1 MPYNELLILNFIEGD
16 ILNSNKK
23 GWVVVAA
30 GAGIN
35 LAFGVLYAWSIF
47 GAKLQE
53 TLGWTKVQSSI
64 PYTVAIIMFAAMMI
78 PAGRLQDKIGPKWVV
93 TIGGLLIGLGC
104 ILSGSMNSVLGLTM
118 TFGVLAGSGI
128 GLGYASTTPPA
139 LKWFP
144 PEQKGLISGIV
155 VGGFGLATLYIVPLS
170 NFLLSRYDVFSSFR
184 IMGIIFIAMTLPLAQ
199 LVKNPE
205 KPVLSANKAAKA
217 PVLDMDLSEMLKTKE
232 FYILWFMF
240 FAGATG
246 GLMTIGA
253 LKTIVKDVLGDGAAL
268 QLVAF
273 AAIAN
278 ALGRPAAGV
287 ISEKFGRGK
296 TMAVLYVLQ
305 AAALFFFNSLTT
317 FIPVFAAALMIYFAY
332 GSMLSVYPSACADN
346 YGTKNLGLNYGVLF
360 SAWGAGGVF
369 GPILGGKIADATG
382 SYQMAFAASAGI
394 LLLAAICG
402 WFYKPYQGVR
412 HSYVVTRNG

>member
-1 MPYNELLILNFIEGD
+1 MK
-16 ILNSNKK
+16 SNKQ
-23 GWVVVAA
+23 GWIVVAA
-30 GAGIN
+30 GVGIN

-47 GAKLQE
+47 ASKLQE
-53 TLGWTKVQSSI
+53 TLGWSKTESSI
-64 PYTVAIIMFAAMMI
+64 PYTVAIIMFAVVMI

-104 ILSGSMNSVLGLTM
+104 ILAGSMTSILGLTLS
-118 TFGVLAGSGI
+118 FGVLAGSGI

-144 PEQKGLISGIV
+144 PEKKGLISGIV

-170 NFLLSRYDVFSSFR
+170 NFLLSRYDVFTSFR
-184 IMGIIFIAMTLPLAQ
+184 IMGIIFLCMTLPLAQ
-199 LVKNPE
+199 LVKNPD
-205 KPVLSANKAAKA
+205 KPFTSSGKTAKT
-217 PVLDMDLSEMLKTKE
+217 PIEDRSVKEMFKTKQ
-232 FYILWFMF
+232 FYMLWFMF

-246 GLMTIGA
+246 GLMTIGS
-253 LKTIVKDVLGDGAAL
+253 LKPIVKDMLGETAAL

-278 ALGRPAAGV
+278 ALGRPMAGV
-287 ISEKFGRGK
+287 ISEKLGRGK
-296 TMAVLYVLQ
+296 TMSVLYVLQ
-305 AAALFFFNSLTT
+305 AIALFMFNRLDT
-317 FIPVFAAALMIYFAY
+317 FPTVFMAAAMIYFAY

-360 SAWGAGGVF
+360 SAWGVGGIF

-382 SYQMAFAASAGI
+382 SYEMAFYVS
-394 LLLAAICG
+394 AAILIVAAIIG
-402 WFYKPYQGVR
+402 LFYKTSQSR

>member
-1 MPYNELLILNFIEGD
+1 MK
-16 ILNSNKK
+16 SNKQ
-23 GWVVVAA
+23 GWIVVAA

-47 GAKLQE
+47 AGKLQE
-53 TLGWTKVQSSI
+53 TLGWTKTESSI
-64 PYTVAIIMFAAMMI
+64 PYTVAIIMFALVMI

-93 TIGGLLIGLGC
+93 TIGGLLIGFGC
-104 ILSGSMNSVLGLTM
+104 ILAGSMTSIFGLTIS
-118 TFGVLAGSGI
+118 FGVLAGSGI

-144 PEQKGLISGIV
+144 PEKKGLISGIV

-170 NFLLSRYDVFSSFR
+170 NFLLSRYDVFTSFR
-184 IMGIIFIAMTLPLAQ
+184 IMGVIFLLMTLPLAQ
-199 LVKNPE
+199 FVRNPD
-205 KPVLSANKAAKA
+205 KPVASDNKAAK
-217 PVLDMDLSEMLKTKE
+217 PPIEDKTVKEMLKTKQ
-232 FYILWFMF
+232 FYMLWFMF

-246 GLMTIGA
+246 GLMTIGS
-253 LKTIVKDVLGDGAAL
+253 LKPIVKVMLGESAAL

-278 ALGRPAAGV
+278 ALGRPLAGV

-296 TMAVLYVLQ
+296 TMSVLYVLQ
-305 AAALFFFNSLTT
+305 ALALFLFNGLSSFATVLM
-317 FIPVFAAALMIYFAY
+317 AAAMIYFAY

-346 YGTKNLGLNYGVLF
+346 YGTKNLGLNYGIMF

-382 SYQMAFAASAGI
+382 SYEMAFYVSAGI
-394 LLLAAICG
+394 LIIAAIMG
-402 WFYKPYQGVR
+402 LFYKTSQSR

>member
-1 MPYNELLILNFIEGD
+1 MK
-16 ILNSNKK
+16 SNKQ
-23 GWVVVAA
+23 GWIVVAA

-47 GAKLQE
+47 ASKLQE
-53 TLGWTKVQSSI
+53 TLGWTKTESSI
-64 PYTVAIIMFAAMMI
+64 PYTVAIIMFAVVMI

-93 TIGGLLIGLGC
+93 TIGGLLIGFGC
-104 ILSGSMNSVLGLTM
+104 ILAGSMTSILGLTIS
-118 TFGVLAGSGI
+118 FGVLAGSGI

-144 PEQKGLISGIV
+144 PEKKGLISGIV

-170 NFLLSRYDVFSSFR
+170 NFLLSRYDVFTSFR
-184 IMGIIFIAMTLPLAQ
+184 IMGVIFLAMTLPLAQ
-199 LVKNPE
+199 FVKNPD
-205 KPVLSANKAAKA
+205 KPLVFNSKVPKA
-217 PVLDMDLSEMLKTKE
+217 PIEDRTVSEMLKTKQ
-232 FYILWFMF
+232 FYMLWFMF

-246 GLMTIGA
+246 GLMTIGS
-253 LKTIVKDVLGDGAAL
+253 LKPIVKTMLGESAAL

-273 AAIAN
+273 AAVAN
-278 ALGRPAAGV
+278 ALGRPMAGV
-287 ISEKFGRGK
+287 ISEKLGRGK
-296 TMAVLYVLQ
+296 TMAILYVLQ
-305 AAALFFFNSLTT
+305 ALALFLFNGLSSFGTVL
-317 FIPVFAAALMIYFAY
+317 AAAAMIYFAY

-346 YGTKNLGLNYGVLF
+346 YGTKNLGLNYGILF

-382 SYQMAFAASAGI
+382 SYEMAFYVS
-394 LLLAAICG
+394 AAILIVAAIMG
-402 WFYKPYQGVR
+402 LFYKSSQSR

>member
-1 MPYNELLILNFIEGD
+1 MK
-16 ILNSNKK
+16 SNKQ
-23 GWVVVAA
+23 GWIVVAA

-47 GAKLQE
+47 AGKLQE
-53 TLGWTKVQSSI
+53 TLGWSNTETSI
-64 PYTVAIIMFAAMMI
+64 PYTVAIIMFALVMI
-78 PAGRLQDKIGPKWVV
+78 PAGRLQDKIGPKWVT

-104 ILSGSMNSVLGLTM
+104 ILAGSMTSILGLTLS
-118 TFGVLAGSGI
+118 FGVLAGSGI

-144 PEQKGLISGIV
+144 PEKKGLISGIV

-184 IMGIIFIAMTLPLAQ
+184 ILGVIFLFMTLPLAQ
-199 LVKNPE
+199 LVRNPD
-205 KPVLSANKAAKA
+205 KPVVSTSKNAKP
-217 PVLDMDLSEMLKTKE
+217 PVEDRTVSEMLKTKQ
-232 FYILWFMF
+232 FYMLWFMF

-246 GLMTIGA
+246 GLMTIGS
-253 LKTIVKDVLGDGAAL
+253 LKPIVKTMLGESAAL

-278 ALGRPAAGV
+278 ALGRPMAGV
-287 ISEKFGRGK
+287 ISEKLGRGK
-296 TMAVLYVLQ
+296 TMSILYVLQ
-305 AAALFFFNSLTT
+305 ALALFLFNRLDSFPTVLM
-317 FIPVFAAALMIYFAY
+317 AAAMIYFAY

-346 YGTKNLGLNYGVLF
+346 YGTKNLGLNYGIMF

-369 GPILGGKIADATG
+369 GPILGGRIADATG
-382 SYQMAFAASAGI
+382 SYEMAFYVS
-394 LLLAAICG
+394 AAILIVAAIMG
-402 WFYKPYQGVR
+402 LFYKTSQVR
-412 HSYVVTRNG
+412 HSYSVTRNG

>member
-1 MPYNELLILNFIEGD
+1 MK
-16 ILNSNKK
+16 SNRQ
-23 GWVVVAA
+23 GWIVVAA

-47 GAKLQE
+47 AGKLQE
-53 TLGWTKVQSSI
+53 TLGWSNTETSI
-64 PYTVAIIMFAAMMI
+64 PYTVAIIMFALVMI
-78 PAGRLQDKIGPKWVV
+78 PAGRLQDKIGPKWVT

-104 ILSGSMNSVLGLTM
+104 ILAGSMTSILGLTIS
-118 TFGVLAGSGI
+118 FGVLAGSGI

-144 PEQKGLISGIV
+144 PEKKGLISGIV

-184 IMGIIFIAMTLPLAQ
+184 ILGVIFLFMTLPLAQ
-199 LVKNPE
+199 LVRNPD
-205 KPVLSANKAAKA
+205 KPVVSTSKNAKP
-217 PVLDMDLSEMLKTKE
+217 PVEDRTVSEMLKTKQ
-232 FYILWFMF
+232 FYMLWFMF

-246 GLMTIGA
+246 GLMTIGS
-253 LKTIVKDVLGDGAAL
+253 LKPIVKTMLGESSAL

-278 ALGRPAAGV
+278 ALGRPMAGV
-287 ISEKFGRGK
+287 ISEKLGRGK
-296 TMAVLYVLQ
+296 TMSILYVLQ
-305 AAALFFFNSLTT
+305 ALALFLFNRLDSFPTVLM
-317 FIPVFAAALMIYFAY
+317 AAAMIYFAY

-346 YGTKNLGLNYGVLF
+346 YGTKNLGLNYGIMF

-369 GPILGGKIADATG
+369 GPILGGRIADATG
-382 SYQMAFAASAGI
+382 SYEMAFYVS
-394 LLLAAICG
+394 AAILIVAAIMG
-402 WFYKPYQGVR
+402 LFYKTNQVR

>member
-1 MPYNELLILNFIEGD
+1 MK
-16 ILNSNKK
+16 SNKQ
-23 GWVVVAA
+23 GWIVVAA

-47 GAKLQE
+47 ASKLQE
-53 TLGWTKVQSSI
+53 TLGWSKTESSI
-64 PYTVAIIMFAAMMI
+64 PYTVAIIMFALVMI

-93 TIGGLLIGLGC
+93 TIGGLLIGFGC
-104 ILSGSMNSVLGLTM
+104 ILAGSMTSIFGLTIF
-118 TFGVLAGSGI
+118 FGVLAGSGI

-144 PEQKGLISGIV
+144 PEKKGLISGIV

-184 IMGIIFIAMTLPLAQ
+184 IMGVIFLCMTLPLAQ
-199 LVKNPE
+199 LVKNPD
-205 KPVLSANKAAKA
+205 KPVVSANKAAK
-217 PVLDMDLSEMLKTKE
+217 PPIEDRSVKEMLKTKQ
-232 FYILWFMF
+232 FYMLWFMF

-246 GLMTIGA
+246 GLMTIGS
-253 LKTIVKDVLGDGAAL
+253 LKPIVKSMLGESAAL

-273 AAIAN
+273 AAVAN
-278 ALGRPAAGV
+278 ALGRPMAGV
-287 ISEKFGRGK
+287 ISEKLGRGK
-296 TMAVLYVLQ
+296 TMSILYVLQ
-305 AAALFFFNSLTT
+305 ALALFLFNGLNSFATV
-317 FIPVFAAALMIYFAY
+317 FIAACMIYFAY

-346 YGTKNLGLNYGVLF
+346 YGTKNLGLNYGIMF

-382 SYQMAFAASAGI
+382 SYEMAFYVS
-394 LLLAAICG
+394 AAILIVAAIMG
-402 WFYKPYQGVR
+402 LFYKTSQVR
-412 HSYVVTRNG
+412 HSYAVTRNG

>member
-1 MPYNELLILNFIEGD
+1 MK
-16 ILNSNKK
+16 SNRQ
-23 GWVVVAA
+23 GWIVVAA

-47 GAKLQE
+47 AGKLQE
-53 TLGWTKVQSSI
+53 TLGWSNTETSI
-64 PYTVAIIMFAAMMI
+64 PYTVAIIMFALVMI
-78 PAGRLQDKIGPKWVV
+78 PAGRLQDKIGPKWVT

-104 ILSGSMNSVLGLTM
+104 ILAGSMTSILGLTLS
-118 TFGVLAGSGI
+118 FGVLAGSGI

-144 PEQKGLISGIV
+144 PEKKGLISGIV

-184 IMGIIFIAMTLPLAQ
+184 ILGVIFLFMTLPLAQ
-199 LVKNPE
+199 LVRNPD
-205 KPVLSANKAAKA
+205 KPVVSTSKNAKP
-217 PVLDMDLSEMLKTKE
+217 PVEDRTVSEMLKTKQ
-232 FYILWFMF
+232 FYMLWFMF

-246 GLMTIGA
+246 GLMTIGS
-253 LKTIVKDVLGDGAAL
+253 LKPIVKTMLGESSAL

-278 ALGRPAAGV
+278 ALGRPMAGV
-287 ISEKFGRGK
+287 ISEKLGRGK
-296 TMAVLYVLQ
+296 TMSILYVLQ
-305 AAALFFFNSLTT
+305 ALALFLFNRLDSFPTVLM
-317 FIPVFAAALMIYFAY
+317 AAAMIYFAY

-346 YGTKNLGLNYGVLF
+346 YGTKNLGLNYGIMF

-369 GPILGGKIADATG
+369 GPILGGRIADATG
-382 SYQMAFAASAGI
+382 SYEMAFYVS
-394 LLLAAICG
+394 AAILIVAAIMG
-402 WFYKPYQGVR
+402 LFYKTNQVR